1 MKPVK
6 AVLDTNIIISA
17 IIFGVKPRQLIYMLH
32 EGKFDAFT
40 SKDIIDEV
48 VEILEVKFEYP
59 QNKLI
64 TVENEL
70 ASIIELVEPGAR
82 ISVIKEDP
90 DDDKIIECAVAAEAN
105 YIVSGDRH
113 LLSYGKYG
121 NIEII
126 KAAEFLELF

>member
-1 MKPVK
+1 MKSVR
-6 AVLDTNIIISA
+6 AVLDTNVIISA
-17 IIFGVKPRQLIYMLH
+17 IIFGGKPRQLIYTIH

-48 VEILEVKFEYP
+48 LEILEVKFEYP

-70 ASIIELVEPGAR
+70 TSIIELVEPGLKLSA
-82 ISVIKEDP
+82 IKDDT
-90 DDDKIIECAVAAEAN
+90 DDDKIIECAVAAEAD
-105 YIVSGDRH
+105 YIVSGDKH

-126 KAAEFLELF
+126 KAADFLELF